1 MIGKVLSD
9 VVAGTLLLT
18 ALWPVNAAMA
28 PTTFPQETRLVQFVY
43 DSNRTYNILTHPNAI
58 TDIQLTDGETL
69 TALALGDTVQWI
81 YDQAP
86 QHIFIKPTR
95 ENIFTSATIVT
106 NKRSYQLLLRAMP
119 ADGNWYQRVT
129 WSYPRL
135 VVERKRVIAE
145 KNKEKQR
152 IAGLEAG
159 PVSSPN
165 QLDFDYTIKGST
177 EFRPLSV
184 FDDGRF
190 TWLKMPPN
198 SQTTPAVFLKR
209 NGKLVLVNYTVRGD
223 YIVVQRLAKTLVLKA
238 GKPEV
243 IIRRHGSNS
252 NWNARSQFDF

>member
-1 MIGKVLSD
+1 MVSKTLSA
-9 VVAGTLLLT
+9 VTGALLIT
-18 ALWPVNAAMA
+18 AFWPLYAAMA
-28 PTTFPQETRLVQFVY
+28 PTAFPQETRLVQFVY
-43 DSNRTYNILTHPNAI
+43 DQNRTYNILTRPNAI
-58 TDIQLTDGETL
+58 TDIQLTEGETL
-69 TALALGDTVQWI
+69 VALALGDTVQWI

-106 NKRSYQLLLRAMP
+106 NKRSYQLQLRAMP

-129 WSYPRL
+129 WNYPRL
-135 VVERKRVIAE
+135 VVARKRAIAE
-145 KNKEKQR
+145 KNREKRR
-152 IAGLEAG
+152 IANLEAG
-159 PVSSPN
+159 PVSSPD
-165 QLDFDYTIKGST
+165 QLDFDYTIKGKAK
-177 EFRPLSV
+177 FRPISV

-209 NGKLVLVNYTVRGD
+209 KGKLVLVNYTVRGD

-243 IIRRHGSNS
+243 IIRRNGTGS
-252 NWNARSQFDF
+252 NWNAHSQFDF